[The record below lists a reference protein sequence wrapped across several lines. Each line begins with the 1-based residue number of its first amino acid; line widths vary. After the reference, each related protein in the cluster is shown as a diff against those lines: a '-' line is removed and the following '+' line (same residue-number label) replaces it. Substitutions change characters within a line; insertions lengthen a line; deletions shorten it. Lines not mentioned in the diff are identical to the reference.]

1 MPWQPLTVVV
11 IFFLLNFDL
20 PRLGRLG
27 VGDHV
32 ERRHPVDHHVAPL
45 QTGGRVLHRVVG
57 RRVLH
62 QTGQHGRLRQGE
74 LRRRGAEVVLGGDL
88 DAVRAVAVV
97 GDVQV
102 ALEDL
107 VLAERLLH
115 RDRVTE
121 LADLAAVAVVLRGR
135 DARVV
140 TGLLGLLDLDHLDVL
155 LRQGGATLGDPTG
168 DHVGQEGAQG
178 ADGVQGPV
186 LVEPVVLD
194 RDDRLLHHRGDVG
207 QRHVDAVLV
216 VEVRE
221 HVAVHVQH
229 LGALALGRL
238 VEGGRQI
245 VERPLRGLAGEHRG
259 AHGGQRDDGD
269 QQPAQGA
276 DHQEQPAGAQAS
288 EASGT
293 GGSGRVI
300 SGVTA
305 DVRSGGTV
313 QGEKGHRQAQLPA
326 TPDRSRH
333 PWVSLLTPLVRDP
346 RSLAASRA

>member
-1 MPWQPLTVVV
+1 MPWQPLIVLVT
-11 IFFLLNFDL
+11 FFLLNFVL
-20 PRLGRLG
+20 IALAAFG

-32 ERRHPVDHHVAPL
+32 ERRHPVDHDVAPL
-45 QTGGRVLHRVVG
+45 QAGGRVLHRVVG

-62 QTGQHGRLRQGE
+62 QAGQHGRLRQGE
-74 LRRRGAEVVLGGDL
+74 LRRRGAEVVLGGHL
-88 DAVRAVAVV
+88 DAVRAVTVV

-107 VLAERLLH
+107 VLAQRLLH
-115 RDRVTE
+115 RDRVPQ
-121 LADLAAVAVVLRGR
+121 LADLAAVAVVLRGL
-135 DARVV
+135 DARLVA
-140 TGLLGLLDLDHLDVL
+140 GLLGFLDLDHLHVL
-155 LRQGGATLGDPTG
+155 LRQGRATLGDPAG
-168 DHVGQEGAQG
+168 DHVGQEGAQR
-178 ADGVQGPV
+178 ADGVQRTV

-229 LGALALGRL
+229 LRPLALGRL

-245 VERPLRGLAGEHRG
+245 VERALGGLAGEHRG
-259 AHGGQRDDGD
+259 PHGGQRDDGD
-269 QQPAQGA
+269 QQPAEGA

-293 GGSGRVI
+293 GGFAAVI
-300 SGVTA
+300 SGVTT

-313 QGEKGHRQAQLPA
+313 QGEKGHR
-326 TPDRSRH
+326 
-333 PWVSLLTPLVRDP
+333 
-346 RSLAASRA
+346 